1 LTTGYNT
8 YLNAGVTPASGFN
21 LFDPASNLN
30 NLGSL
35 NAVAFY
41 GLTYIDLVS
50 TSSLSVEV
58 DIQYSYTTFIST
70 IGSTINNIGVS
81 YYFYEPL
88 STNIINN
95 VFNGAPLGGSISPNP
110 TPATA
115 SSFNLYV
122 PISISGAGAGPTL
135 TVTLSG
141 LVSNANYWL
150 SFNLADSQA
159 CSNLASGKT
168 GLIATGAGGITM
180 NPAYT
185 VPSTSS
191 TGGSTYYWSNPYLT
205 CPTSSPITG
214 PTAGT
219 NFEVNYRNFILAFTA
234 TAATGSIGL
243 AFTSTGYTNTYTIY
257 LSSVFAVQ
265 SSSNQIIDW
274 NLEGSSLAAVIS
286 AYTYQATTNG
296 VTSSLFSYTPNT
308 ASTSPSNAIQLSVL
322 NGYPITFTHRSPINL
337 VIGNTYT
344 L

>member
-1 LTTGYNT
+1 L
-8 YLNAGVTPASGFN
+8 FN
-21 LFDPASNLN
+21 PVNNLN

-41 GLTYIDLVS
+41 GLTNIDLVS

-88 STNIINN
+88 YTNIINN
-95 VFNGAPLGGSISPNP
+95 IFNGAPLVVTISPNP
-110 TPATA
+110 TAAATA
-115 SSFNLYV
+115 SSFNLYNSF
-122 PISISGAGAGPTL
+122 SISSANAGPTL
-135 TVTLSG
+135 TVSLTG

-159 CSNLASGKT
+159 CSNLVFGKSVLT
-168 GLIATGAGGITM
+168 ATGTGGITL

-185 VPSTSS
+185 VPATSS
-191 TGGSTYYWSNPYLT
+191 TSGNTYYWSNPYLT

-219 NFEVNYRNFILAFTA
+219 NFEINYRNFILAFTA
-234 TAATGSIGL
+234 TATTGLLVL
-243 AFTSTGYTNTYTIY
+243 AFSSTAYTNTYIIY
-257 LSSVFAVQ
+257 VSSIIVIQ

-274 NLEGSSLAAVIS
+274 NLEGSSLAAVLS
-286 AYTYQATTNG
+286 AYTYQSTTNG
-296 VTSSLFSYTPNT
+296 LTSSLFSYTPVT
-308 ASTSPSNAIQLSVL
+308 ASTTPSNAIQLSVL